1 MPKKKFGISPSVNK
15 ALTQTIQMAETENS
29 QFFNTEI
36 LIDRITLDPENPRR
50 QKITLHDLRV
60 GLSPS
65 DPQYAAKKEEYEGL
79 CELSE
84 SIKRE
89 GLLNPISVVEDG
101 SNFKM
106 VAGERRFFA
115 TIIAKKKII
124 EARVFRK
131 KPKNVDLKIIQWAEN
146 QSRKDLSLH
155 EKLMNVSAILD
166 AYQSEKSETLT
177 AIRLSE
183 VMGISRQQAQYYK
196 VILVNKDLM
205 TFVQSGLVTTFDL
218 ARQLSG
224 LDAFQIKNQL
234 NAQQPP
240 SSKKPVAKAVAKD
253 KSKSAGRKRSSVN
266 LGTTKKPAVA
276 KTIAET
282 VLAMPPFKK
291 YADNFIA
298 VDWTC
303 LDQSTKAFQQLIQVM
318 ESELGVTA

>member
-65 DPQYAAKKEEYEGL
+65 DPQYATKKEEYEGL